1 MATGYN
7 NDPAL
12 KKFPMHGRAQRLHLL
27 EKQKQKQK
35 QIPSDNKQHRALH
48 SPSKK
53 WSVELLQKH
62 THLPYLDKFLE
73 KSGHPFSVSRRWT
86 MFLEV
91 LNINLWEKP
100 KAQKTHT
107 GVLSVKQQNS
117 V

>member
-53 WSVELLQKH
+53 
-62 THLPYLDKFLE
+62 
-73 KSGHPFSVSRRWT
+73 
-86 MFLEV
+86 
-91 LNINLWEKP
+91 
-100 KAQKTHT
+100 
-107 GVLSVKQQNS
+107 
-117 V
+117 